1 MEIASLLTHDRVIGD
16 GQVSSK
22 KRALEE
28 ISALLASGT
37 ESLTAREIFDGL
49 IGRERLGSTGL
60 GHGVALPHARLGDGA
75 APVAAF
81 IRLQSG
87 IDFDAIDDQPVTL
100 VFGLLVPQEST
111 DEHLKVLARLAQM
124 FRDDAFCQKLQNATD
139 SAQII
144 ELLSQ
149 DPTGDPAA

>member
-1 MEIASLLTHDRVIGD
+1 MEIASLLTSDRIIGD

-28 ISALLASGT
+28 ISALLASAT

-60 GHGVALPHARLGDGA
+60 GNGVALPHARLGAGSK
-75 APVAAF
+75 PVAAF
-81 IRLQSG
+81 MRLQSG

-100 VFGLLVPQEST
+100 LFGLLVPQKST
-111 DEHLKVLARLAQM
+111 DDHLQVLARLAQM
-124 FRDDAFCQKLQNATD
+124 FRDDDFCKQLQNAAD
-139 SAQII
+139 NAHILK
-144 ELLSQ
+144 LLSQ
-149 DPTGDPAA
+149 DPPGNAST